1 MSNTRN
7 RRQDAKNKN
16 QPKLQKQTIGALYI
30 EGDGHALYSDYA
42 SYITG
47 DKEEI
52 EWEFSRELES
62 HTYTNIKDMT
72 DSKRI
77 ETLEWKK
84 VKPRIQNGF
93 NPLDTVARK
102 LMT

>member
-52 EWEFSRELES
+52 E
-62 HTYTNIKDMT
+62 
-72 DSKRI
+72 
-77 ETLEWKK
+77 
-84 VKPRIQNGF
+84 
-93 NPLDTVARK
+93 
-102 LMT
+102 